1 MGLRL
6 PYTLLDKFRDLFVS
20 KVFRHRSSNQGDLVA
35 IQFFEDLYALP
46 NPSPKYIQRVNQ
58 GVSVLNVQNRRHGI
72 KARRGDGSFGEIVPN
87 VPPIA
92 DAGFAVKR
100 GPIATIEIGIEVKII
115 AKAMIKQIDRVVN
128 DLKGQVTQFKS
139 RHGNPITIGI
149 VGINHAPEYI
159 SYEGD
164 RTYPTTGAGGFLHP
178 IQEASEAEAR
188 LLSLAAPHY
197 DEFLILRFIATNQA
211 PFDFSWVNTHKTN
224 LDYGAVL
231 ARVSNRF

>member
-1 MGLRL
+1 L
-6 PYTLLDKFRDLFVS
+6 PYTLLDRFRDLFVG

-35 IQFFEDLYALP
+35 IQFFEDLYTLP
-46 NPSPKYIQRVNQ
+46 NPSPKYIQRVNL

-87 VPPIA
+87 VPAITDP
-92 DAGFAVKR
+92 GFAVKR
-100 GPIATIEIGIEVKII
+100 GPIATIEFGIVVKII
-115 AKAMIKQIDRVVN
+115 AKAMFKQIDRVIN
-128 DLKGQVTQFKS
+128 DLKSQVTHFKS
-139 RHGNPITIGI
+139 QHGKPITVGI
-149 VGINHAPEYI
+149 VGINHAPQYI

-178 IQEASEAEAR
+178 IQEAAEAEAR
-188 LLSLAAPHY
+188 LLSLAAPSY
-197 DEFLILRFIATNQA
+197 DAFLILRFIATNQA
-211 PFDFSWVNTHKTN
+211 PFTFSWVNAHKTN